1 MVAQVTCRRGE
12 RATRCVWLA
21 NRVERESQE
30 GYVTDEFRLLVL
42 VALVVV
48 FCLTLVALSN
58 GGGGDK
64 QQALPILAR
73 VFASVLKLLR

>member
-1 MVAQVTCRRGE
+1 M
-12 RATRCVWLA
+12 
-21 NRVERESQE
+21 
-30 GYVTDEFRLLVL
+30 TDEFRLLVL